1 MEISCKCHNF
11 KRAEEM
17 GRCPLVCVCS
27 DDCVF
32 VWKEAYKAL
41 QEQEETE
48 PVIDIEDYNSLQKN
62 YDELEEEKDE
72 IQDKFDDLEFDYK
85 NMIEELARFMTKNMR
100 NRLYKYVTKEDTQ
113 ITPEWFDKLDDEWSI
128 RQNVNR

>member
-1 MEISCKCHNF
+1 MEVSCKCHNF

-48 PVIDIEDYNSLQKN
+48 SVIDIEDYNSLQKN

-85 NMIEELARFMTKNMR
+85 NMIEELACFMTKNMR
-100 NRLYKYVTKEDTQ
+100 NRLYKHVTKEDTQ
-113 ITPEWFDKLDDEWSI
+113 VTPEWFDKLDEEWSI